1 MIAVS
6 SAASC
11 KRSDM
16 QTCMECEKPLGADE
30 IAIYRKLIFRDAED
44 YLCKACL
51 AKKMR
56 VSEQS
61 IDEKIAHFKKIG
73 CTLFS

>member
-1 MIAVS
+1 
-6 SAASC
+6 
-11 KRSDM
+11 
-16 QTCMECEKPLGADE
+16 MECEKRLTLDE
-30 IAIYRKLIFRDAED
+30 IAIYRRLIYRDAEE

-51 AKKMR
+51 AGKMR
-56 VSEQS
+56 VSEKE

>member
-1 MIAVS
+1 
-6 SAASC
+6 
-11 KRSDM
+11 M
-16 QTCMECEKPLGADE
+16 QTCMECEKRLTSDE
-30 IAIYRKLIFRDAED
+30 IAIYRRLIYRDAEE

-56 VSEQS
+56 VTEKD
-61 IDEKIAHFKKIG
+61 IEEKIVHFKKIG